1 MNAYT
6 IRINTIDGLYTDY
19 IVEAKDLKE
28 ANKKAKEAFFRDYP
42 NADESIV
49 TSISEPNTK
58 VITEIMNIIKEAK

>member
-6 IRINTIDGLYTDY
+6 IRISTVDGLYTDY

-42 NADESIV
+42 NANENIKLSIA
-49 TSISEPNTK
+49 EPNTK
-58 VITEIMNIIKEAK
+58 IITEIMNIIKENI